1 MKKEAVTTSP
11 IASMKTDRV
20 GYHASGM
27 GLAIAFGAY
36 KNQKWIL
43 EKIANKEIGFEMKAC
58 ENQAVLYLPW
68 RRGIRRRRKND
79 IIILSA
85 WDREDCE
92 LRALVL
98 NWRSAGLGQYEC

>member
-36 KNQKWIL
+36 KKKKKKTEMDLRENRKQRNRFRNESVRESSGFIITMAQRK
-43 EKIANKEIGFEMKAC
+43 KKKE
-58 ENQAVLYLPW
+58 
-68 RRGIRRRRKND
+68 
-79 IIILSA
+79 
-85 WDREDCE
+85 
-92 LRALVL
+92 
-98 NWRSAGLGQYEC
+98 

>member
-36 KNQKWIL
+36 KKKKKKQKWIL

-58 ENQAVLYLPW
+58 ENQVVL
-68 RRGIRRRRKND
+68 
-79 IIILSA
+79 
-85 WDREDCE
+85 
-92 LRALVL
+92 
-98 NWRSAGLGQYEC
+98 

>member
-36 KNQKWIL
+36 KK
-43 EKIANKEIGFEMKAC
+43 KTEMDLR
-58 ENQAVLYLPW
+58 EN
-68 RRGIRRRRKND
+68 RK
-79 IIILSA
+79 
-85 WDREDCE
+85 
-92 LRALVL
+92 
-98 NWRSAGLGQYEC
+98 Q

>member
-36 KNQKWIL
+36 KKKTEMDLRENRKQRNRFRNESVRESSGFIITMAQRK
-43 EKIANKEIGFEMKAC
+43 KKKE
-58 ENQAVLYLPW
+58 
-68 RRGIRRRRKND
+68 
-79 IIILSA
+79 
-85 WDREDCE
+85 
-92 LRALVL
+92 
-98 NWRSAGLGQYEC
+98 

>member
-36 KNQKWIL
+36 KKKKKTEMDLRENRKQRNRFRNESVRESSGFIITMAQRK
-43 EKIANKEIGFEMKAC
+43 KKKE
-58 ENQAVLYLPW
+58 
-68 RRGIRRRRKND
+68 
-79 IIILSA
+79 
-85 WDREDCE
+85 
-92 LRALVL
+92 
-98 NWRSAGLGQYEC
+98 

>member
-36 KNQKWIL
+36 QKKKQQKWIL

-58 ENQAVLYLPW
+58 ENQVVL
-68 RRGIRRRRKND
+68 
-79 IIILSA
+79 
-85 WDREDCE
+85 
-92 LRALVL
+92 
-98 NWRSAGLGQYEC
+98 

>member
-36 KNQKWIL
+36 KKKKQKWIL

-58 ENQAVLYLPW
+58 ENQVVLYLPW
-68 RRGIRRRRKND
+68 RSGRRRRRRKND
-79 IIILSA
+79 NIIISA
-85 WDREDCE
+85 WDR
-92 LRALVL
+92 
-98 NWRSAGLGQYEC
+98 GL